1 MSFIISYI
9 MADKINSVDLPWY
22 EINPRHIS
30 KVRDE
35 VIPYRRHHKTS
46 MQRIQKPRNALSA
59 AALAW
64 IVWNYTNQ
72 TAATWKINCK
82 LLVESPRSRRISHTM
97 SLVRVASEG
106 YSLMYRNDWTV
117 TMPMIETRYIEDIL
131 WKPTTSLP
139 ERLYQ
144 AWTYWTNRQGSRH
157 SPASQKRT

>member
-1 MSFIISYI
+1 MSVTISHNI
-9 MADKINSVDLPWY
+9 ADHTDRIHLPWN
-22 EINPRHIS
+22 EINPLHIS
-30 KVRDE
+30 KVGDE
-35 VIPYRRHHKTS
+35 VTPYRRYHKTS

-59 AALAW
+59 PALAW

-97 SLVRVASEG
+97 SLVGVASEG

-117 TMPMIETRYIEDIL
+117 TMPMIETRYIEDI

-144 AWTYWTNRQGSRH
+144 SWTYWTNRQGSRH